1 MPRPAQ
7 DVDKTTFAGK
17 VSAEIRRRRL
27 KKFDRVEDA
36 SAAAGVNA
44 KAWYHWETGR
54 PTLDCLEV
62 VARALKCSPRLLV
75 PGDYR

>member
-7 DVDKTTFAGK
+7 PTDQSTFAGQ

-27 KKFDRVEDA
+27 KKFARVEDA
-36 SAAAGVNA
+36 AAAAGVKA

-54 PTLDCLEV
+54 PTLDCLEAV
-62 VARALKCSPRLLV
+62 SRALKCSPRLLV
-75 PGDYR
+75 PKE